1 MWHIIFAIVLVGL
14 PSTAGGFLVAR
25 GQTIRDV
32 TAGVT
37 VLVYAAAVGMVIEP
51 GAQADFQLADGAQVI
66 DIQVQGQ
73 DLLLQ
78 LDRGTSSTT
87 LRYVGHSGND
97 GGRIM
102 NVLGVGLLTFE
113 VPLN

>member
-1 MWHIIFAIVLVGL
+1 MQHTLRLGL
-14 PSTAGGFLVAR
+14 AR
-25 GQTIRDV
+25 CQ
-32 TAGVT
+32 
-37 VLVYAAAVGMVIEP
+37 
-51 GAQADFQLADGAQVI
+51 
-66 DIQVQGQ
+66 
-73 DLLLQ
+73 LLLQ

>member
-37 VLVYAAAVGMVIEP
+37 VLVYAAAVGLMYVFLLPEGRMVDARNGP
-51 GAQADFQLADGAQVI
+51 NM
-66 DIQVQGQ
+66 
-73 DLLLQ
+73 
-78 LDRGTSSTT
+78 TT
-87 LRYVGHSGND
+87 AFFVGL
-97 GGRIM
+97 
-102 NVLGVGLLTFE
+102 VLGGLAGLIARSRDR
-113 VPLN
+113 NRG